1 MTRTAA
7 GRRPASSATR
17 TALPPAF
24 GAALDAYE
32 RHLRAERGLSSH
44 TVRGYLADVVSLLDH
59 GVRMGAGQPAD
70 LDIHVL
76 RSWLARLRTT
86 GAARSSLA
94 RRAAGARS
102 FTAWGHR
109 AGLLP
114 VDVGMLLASPRP
126 HRPLPAVLRQEQA
139 RELVDFGAGDDAH
152 DPIALRD
159 WLLLE
164 LLYGTGVRVG
174 ELCGLDVDDVDG
186 SRRLLCVLGKGG
198 KERSVPY
205 GVPAQRA
212 ADAYLRRGRPA
223 LTVAGSG
230 PALLLGARGRR
241 IDPRAVR
248 RVVHERLAGV
258 PGAPDL
264 GPHGLRHSA
273 ATHLLEGGADL
284 RSVQELLG
292 HATLATTQIYTH
304 VSVERLRASYQQAHP
319 RA

>member
-1 MTRTAA
+1 M
-7 GRRPASSATR
+7 S
-17 TALPPAF
+17 
-24 GAALDAYE
+24 DAVDSYE
-32 RHLRAERGLSSH
+32 RHLRSERGLSTH
-44 TVRGYLADVVSLLDH
+44 TVRGYVTDVVSLLDH
-59 GVRMGAGQPAD
+59 GVRMGVDQPDA

-102 FTAWGHR
+102 FTAWAHR
-109 AGLLP
+109 CGLLP
-114 VDVGMLLASPRP
+114 VDVGVLLASPKA
-126 HRPLPAVLRQEQA
+126 HRPLPAVLRQSQA
-139 RELVDFGAGDDAH
+139 RALVDGAGESADSE
-152 DPIALRD
+152 PVGLRD
-159 WLLLE
+159 RVIVE

-174 ELCGLDVDDVDG
+174 ELCGLDVDDVDD
-186 SRRLLCVLGKGG
+186 SRRLLRVLGKGG

-205 GVPAQRA
+205 GVPAQQA
-212 ADAYLRRGRPA
+212 VDAYLSDGRPVLA
-223 LTVAGSG
+223 VAGSG